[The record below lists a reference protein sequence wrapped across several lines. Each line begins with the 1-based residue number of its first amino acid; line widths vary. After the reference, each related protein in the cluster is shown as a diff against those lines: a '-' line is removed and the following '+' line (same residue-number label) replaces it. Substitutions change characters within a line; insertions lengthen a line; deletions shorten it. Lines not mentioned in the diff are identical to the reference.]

1 MVRLAE
7 QPIVVPGAR
16 VTRSRWTDEF
26 LDSLRLQGDP
36 LADEYLKL
44 IIKDDEIGGITKLFS
59 KMDSNDA
66 TPPDNLFPEL
76 AQFFKTTH
84 DLPPGVDPDR
94 IHRGEEVFSEHAFEG
109 ALVLLTKSLPEG
121 YAAPNLS
128 IILNISG
135 DLRTHTYK
143 RLLGT
148 LQMLI
153 NVSASRGFQPG
164 GRAVIVAQK
173 LRLLHAGIRHLTY
186 RYRPG
191 FRAKYGVP
199 VNQED
204 MLGTIMGFSYLVIM
218 GLRRLDVGLTTA
230 QEEDFFYVWRVFAHM
245 MGIHPAGKP
254 ESVEHLADNVEDAGH
269 FYEAYKRRHYVR
281 ASENPDGVALGASSL
296 EMLQN
301 MIPGFLRF
309 CGFGLLPRLYMD
321 ELMGAEA
328 CERIRIRP
336 VAGRVILKWILRHI
350 HKLWGLFEQ
359 YDRTD
364 HVRISQLI
372 FQGMIDRA
380 YDGQVTFTVPD
391 SLTGLKGMV
400 QNTDVRPSPK

>member
-1 MVRLAE
+1 MT
-7 QPIVVPGAR
+7 P
-16 VTRSRWTDEF
+16 SRWNDTF

-36 LADEYLKL
+36 LADACLQR
-44 IIKDDEIGGITKLFS
+44 IVKDDEINGIKTLFS
-59 KMDSNDA
+59 TMDSNDA
-66 TPPDNLFPEL
+66 TPPEKFFPQL
-76 AQFFKTTH
+76 ADFFAATH
-84 DLPPGVDPDR
+84 ELPPGVDLDR
-94 IHRGEEVFSEHAFEG
+94 VHRGEDVFMGQVFEG

-153 NVSASRGFQPG
+153 NVSACRGFQAG

-173 LRLLHAGIRHLTY
+173 LRLLHAGIRHLTR

-191 FRAKYGVP
+191 FEAKYGVP
-199 VNQED
+199 VNHED

-218 GLRRLDVGLTTA
+218 GWRRLEIGLTRE
-230 QEEDFFYVWRVFAHM
+230 QEEDFFYLWRVFAHM
-245 MGIHPAGKP
+245 MGIYPAGKP
-254 ESVEHLADNVEDAGH
+254 ESADYLPETVDDAGR

-281 ASENPDGVALGASSL
+281 AAENPDGVALGEANL

-301 MIPGFLRF
+301 MIPRVLRF
-309 CGFGLLPRLYMD
+309 LGFGLLPRLYMD
-321 ELMGAEA
+321 ELMGPEA
-328 CERIRIRP
+328 CERISIRP
-336 VAGRVILKWILRHI
+336 VPGRTILKWILLHI
-350 HKLWGLFEQ
+350 HRLWSVFEH

-364 HVRISQLI
+364 HERIGQMI
-372 FQGMIDRA
+372 FQGMINRA
-380 YDGQVTFTVPD
+380 YDGQVTFTIPD
-391 SLTGLKGMV
+391 SLKDLQGMV
-400 QNTDVRPSPK
+400 DSRDGKAAGSRSM